1 MTKKN
6 SLFYYLGV
14 LYFCL
19 FQELSLILQVKT
31 ECDMLIDIVLII
43 VGVALVLKGA
53 DWLTEGASAL
63 ARRMGV
69 PEIVIGLTIVAAG
82 TSAPELFVSLVS
94 ALKGTPDMAVGN
106 VVGSNTMNA
115 MLIVGCAAMVAPMVI
130 SHATVKKDMPF
141 AVGASLLLM
150 LLAFDNELSLIDGI
164 ILMAGFAVFMA
175 YTLRQ
180 ARGGHDGQRAEDET
194 VPEGE
199 PAASGKS
206 ATDRSP
212 LVSAVYML
220 VGLAMLV
227 AGSNV
232 FVDSA
237 SNVALS
243 LGISEA
249 VVGLT
254 VVAGGT
260 SLPELATSVVA
271 ARKGQS
277 AIAIGNVIGSNVFNI
292 LMILGVTGVI
302 SPLHIEGITTLDMV
316 VMLASIFLV
325 WLFSRTRYT
334 VERWEGA
341 VLVGG
346 YLAYLCWLISSL

>member
-1 MTKKN
+1 MT
-6 SLFYYLGV
+6 LIGTTMMIFDIIFIVLGV
-14 LYFCL
+14 
-19 FQELSLILQVKT
+19 T
-31 ECDMLIDIVLII
+31 
-43 VGVALVLKGA
+43 LVLWGA
-53 DWLTEGASAL
+53 DRLTEGASSL
-63 ARRMGV
+63 ARRMNV
-69 PEIVIGLTIVAAG
+69 PEMIIGLTIVAAG

-115 MLIVGCAAMVAPMVI
+115 MLIVGCAAAVAPMVI
-130 SHATVKKDMPF
+130 SRSTVRKDIPF
-141 AVGASLLLM
+141 AIGATLLLM
-150 LLAFDNELSLIDGI
+150 ALTYDGSLSWVDGI
-164 ILMAGFAVFMA
+164 ILLAGFAAFMV

-180 ARGGHDGQRAEDET
+180 AKAGSSEEKAT
-194 VPEGE
+194 
-199 PAASGKS
+199 ATNMKTGK
-206 ATDRSP
+206 
-212 LVSAVYML
+212 AVLYL
-220 VGLAMLV
+220 IGGLAGLV
-227 AGSNV
+227 VGSNV
-232 FVDSA
+232 FVDHA
-237 SNVALS
+237 SNLAFA

-292 LMILGVTGVI
+292 LMILGLTGVI
-302 SPLHIEGITTLDMV
+302 CPLEIEGITLVDQA
-316 VMLASIFLV
+316 VMLVSIVLV

-341 VLVGG
+341 LLVVG
-346 YLAYLCWLISSL
+346 YLVYLAWLITSL